1 MALGKELMEAEK
13 LPTSILET
21 KYFPFYYILT
31 NSNLKVLYNKT

>member
-1 MALGKELMEAEK
+1 MALGKELVEIEK
-13 LPTSILET
+13 LSTSTVET